1 MLGDAVSSGY
11 DCISRRFSAGLLAVN
26 QGKPTQKC
34 SQRRQKCASG
44 ILETRPKCSLLRGAW
59 IDYQKTPSFAT
70 NLRLRFISI
79 SQPVVAPA
87 LEGISPGFTQENMEG
102 DHAVNG
108 ELYLSPYSKEHTGT
122 VPRVRPSLQHTG
134 DDPSGSSFPYT
145 KQAEPVGSTLWWSGQ
160 DSYLWSRK
168 ATNPLGLS
176 VRLRRTAAADLKD
189 QARQLLLGQLRN
201 GRLAALSLATLP
213 CSVRLRLAVSR
224 TAGARQGDKPFGF
237 VGSALPNCRRL
248 I

>member
-34 SQRRQKCASG
+34 SQRRRKCASG

-108 ELYLSPYSKEHTGT
+108 ALYLSPEHTGA
-122 VPRVRPSLQHTG
+122 VPRVHPSLQHTG
-134 DDPSGSSFPYT
+134 MILRVLLFHIQNKP
-145 KQAEPVGSTLWWSGQ
+145 
-160 DSYLWSRK
+160 
-168 ATNPLGLS
+168 NLS
-176 VRLRRTAAADLKD
+176 VRLSGGLGRTRTCGLARRQTLWVCRFGFAELSTPDLKD
-189 QARQLLLGQLRN
+189 HASAPSAPHRCER
-201 GRLAALSLATLP
+201 
-213 CSVRLRLAVSR
+213 C
-224 TAGARQGDKPFGF
+224 
-237 VGSALPNCRRL
+237 ALPKWLLCMETA
-248 I
+248 